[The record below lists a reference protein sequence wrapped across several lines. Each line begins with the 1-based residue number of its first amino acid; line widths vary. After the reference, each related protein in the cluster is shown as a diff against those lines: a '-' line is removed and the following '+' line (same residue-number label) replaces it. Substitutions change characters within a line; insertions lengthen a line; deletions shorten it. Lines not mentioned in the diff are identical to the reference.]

1 MIFGDSK
8 APCAELVVI
17 GDEVIS
23 GLILDRNSQYLG
35 ERIHE
40 LGIEVSRITT
50 VGDSASIIED
60 CVKLA
65 LQRSEWVILT
75 GGLGATHDDIT
86 KSVLLKVFECGLK
99 KDAKVAGMLE
109 AMFQARGRGRE
120 VPESVRNQCEVPEK
134 AEILYN
140 EKGTAP
146 GFKMLKGKSILFSL
160 PGVPLEMQ
168 YLFEKYVAPEMAG
181 HGNKV
186 FLHRLIKTTGLT
198 EADLWVKVGS
208 LEAMQE
214 KATIASLP
222 SHLGVRIRISVL
234 AESKKEGERRLDE
247 VESFLEERLSRY
259 IYGKDEETLEEKV
272 GDLLREKSL
281 TLATAESCTGG
292 LIGHRL
298 TQVSGSSDY
307 YKEGFVVYSNQAKMD
322 RLGVEPRLIEEFGA
336 VSESVAEAMAQGV
349 CRVTGADIGV
359 SVTGIAGP
367 SGGSDL
373 KPVGLTYIAVHD
385 RSGTH
390 CRKFIFTHDRVRNK
404 ERAAQAA
411 LNLVRLK
418 IQEEPGA

>member
-120 VPESVRNQCEVPEK
+120 VPESVRSQCEVPEK

-307 YKEGFVVYSNQAKMD
+307 YKEGFVVYSNEAKMG
-322 RLGVEPRLIEEFGA
+322 RLGVEPQLIEKFGA
-336 VSESVAEAMAQGV
+336 VSEPVAQAMAQGV

-373 KPVGLTYIAVHD
+373 KSVGLTYIAVHD

-390 CRKFIFTHDRVRNK
+390 CRKFVFTHDRGRNK

-411 LNLVRLK
+411 LNLVRLR
-418 IQEEPGA
+418 IQGEPGA

>member
-50 VGDSASIIED
+50 VGDSASTIED

-120 VPESVRNQCEVPEK
+120 VPESVRSQCEVPEK

-247 VESFLEERLSRY
+247 VESSLEERLSRY

-322 RLGVEPRLIEEFGA
+322 RLGVEPRLIEEFGV
-336 VSESVAEAMAQGV
+336 VSEPVAEAMAQGV

-390 CRKFIFTHDRVRNK
+390 CRKFIFTHDRVQNK

>member
-1 MIFGDSK
+1 MIFGDTK
-8 APCAELVVI
+8 VPCAELVVI

-23 GLILDRNSQYLG
+23 GLILDRNSQFLG
-35 ERIHE
+35 ERIHDM
-40 LGIEVSRITT
+40 GIEVSRITT
-50 VGDSASIIED
+50 VGDSASVIED

-65 LQRSEWVILT
+65 LQRADWVILT

-86 KSVLLKVFECGLK
+86 KAVLMKVFECGLK
-99 KDAKVAGMLE
+99 NDPKVEEMLGE
-109 AMFQARGRGRE
+109 MFRVRGRE
-120 VPESVRNQCEVPEK
+120 VPASVKTQCEVPEK

-168 YLFEKYVAPEMAG
+168 YLFEKYVAPEMAKSN
-181 HGNKV
+181 NKF
-186 FLHRLIKTTGLT
+186 FLHRLIKTTGLS
-198 EADLWVKVGS
+198 EAALWEKVGS
-208 LEAMQE
+208 LEKLQE
-214 KATIASLP
+214 KVVIASLP
-222 SHLGVRIRISVL
+222 SYLGVRIRLSVL
-234 AESKKEGERRLDE
+234 AESKEEGESHLDE
-247 VESFLEERLSRY
+247 AQSYLMKYLSSYIYGEDEEMLEER
-259 IYGKDEETLEEKV
+259 V

-298 TQVSGSSDY
+298 TQVPGSSDY
-307 YKEGFVVYSNQAKMD
+307 YKEGFVVYSNEAKME
-322 RLGVEPRLIEEFGA
+322 RLGVEAGLIEEFGA
-336 VSESVAEAMAQGV
+336 VSDPVAQAMAQGV
-349 CRVTGADIGV
+349 CRVTGADMGV

-385 RSGTH
+385 KLGTY
-390 CRKFIFTHDRVRNK
+390 CEKFLFTHDRVRNK
-404 ERAAQAA
+404 ERSAQAA

-418 IQEEPGA
+418 IQGEL

>member
-120 VPESVRNQCEVPEK
+120 VPESVRSQCEVPEK

-234 AESKKEGERRLDE
+234 AESKKEGERCLDE
-247 VESFLEERLSRY
+247 VESSLEERLSRY

-336 VSESVAEAMAQGV
+336 VSEPVAEAMAQGV

>member
-60 CVKLA
+60 CVKPA

-120 VPESVRNQCEVPEK
+120 VPESVRSQCEVPEK

-336 VSESVAEAMAQGV
+336 VSEPVAEAMAQGV
-349 CRVTGADIGV
+349 CQVTGADIGV

>member
-120 VPESVRNQCEVPEK
+120 VPESVRSQCEVPEK

-234 AESKKEGERRLDE
+234 AEPKKEGERRLDE

-336 VSESVAEAMAQGV
+336 VSEPVAEAMAQGV

>member
-1 MIFGDSK
+1 MIFGDSN
-8 APCAELVVI
+8 APSAELVVI
-17 GDEVIS
+17 GDEVVS
-23 GLILDRNSQYLG
+23 GLILDRNSQFLG
-35 ERIHE
+35 ERIHA

-60 CVKLA
+60 SVNLA
-65 LQRSEWVILT
+65 LQRSDWVILT

-86 KSVLLKVFECGLK
+86 KSILLKVFGCGLK
-99 KDAKVAGMLE
+99 NDPKVAGMLE
-109 AMFQARGRGRE
+109 EMFQGRGRVVPVSVKTQCD
-120 VPESVRNQCEVPEK
+120 VPEA

-146 GFKMLKGKSILFSL
+146 GFKMQKENSILFSL
-160 PGVPLEMQ
+160 PGVPLEME
-168 YLFEKYVAPEMAG
+168 YLFEKYVAPEMTRNN
-181 HGNKV
+181 NKV

-198 EADLWVKVGS
+198 EADLWEKVGS
-208 LEAMQE
+208 LEPINE

-234 AESKKEGERRLDE
+234 TESREEGETSLDE
-247 VESFLEERLSRY
+247 VQSFLEKRLTHY
-259 IYGKDEETLEEKV
+259 VYGKDEEMLEERV
-272 GDLLREKSL
+272 GNLLREKSL

-298 TQVSGSSDY
+298 TQVSGSSEY
-307 YKEGFVVYSNQAKMD
+307 YKEGFVVYSNNAKIK
-322 RLGVEPRLIEEFGA
+322 RLKVDPELIEEFGA
-336 VSESVAEAMAQGV
+336 VSEPVAKAMAQGV
-349 CRVTGADIGV
+349 CHVTGADIGV

-367 SGGSDL
+367 TGGSDL

-385 RSGTH
+385 KSSTY

-404 ERAAQAA
+404 ERSAQAA

-418 IQEEPGA
+418 IQDQLES

>member
-23 GLILDRNSQYLG
+23 GLILDRNSQFLG

-40 LGIEVSRITT
+40 LGVEVSRVTT
-50 VGDSASIIED
+50 VGDSVSAIED

-65 LQRSEWVILT
+65 LERSDWVILT
-75 GGLGATHDDIT
+75 GGLGSTHDDIT
-86 KSVLLKVFECGLK
+86 KSVLLKVFDCSLI
-99 KDAKVAGMLE
+99 DDPKVTHMLE
-109 AMFQARGRGRE
+109 DRFRVRGRE
-120 VPESVRNQCEVPEK
+120 IPASVKSQSEVPEK

-146 GFKMLKGKSILFSL
+146 GFKMRKGNSVLFSL

-168 YLFEKYVAPEMAG
+168 HLFEKYVAGEMDEQ
-181 HGNKV
+181 GNKV

-198 EADLWVKVGS
+198 EADLWEKVGP
-208 LEAMQE
+208 LDALQE

-222 SHLGVRIRISVL
+222 SHTGVRIRLSVL
-234 AESKKEGERRLDE
+234 AASKEEGEERLDA
-247 VESFLEERLSRY
+247 VENYLKERLSRY
-259 IYGKDEETLEEKV
+259 IYGKNEDTIEEAV
-272 GDLLREKSL
+272 GNMLKEKSL

-307 YKEGFVVYSNQAKMD
+307 FKEGFIVYSNEAKIN
-322 RLGVEPRLIEEFGA
+322 RLEVQPELIDEHGA
-336 VSESVAEAMAQGV
+336 VSEPVARAMAQGV
-349 CRVTGADIGV
+349 CKVTGADVGV

-373 KPVGLTYIAVHD
+373 KPIGLTYIAVHD
-385 RSGTH
+385 QSGTY
-390 CRKFIFTHDRVRNK
+390 CKKFIFTHDRVRNK
-404 ERAAQAA
+404 ERSAQAA

-418 IQEEPGA
+418 IQGELEDHK

>member
-8 APCAELVVI
+8 ASCAELVVI

-35 ERIHE
+35 EKIHE

-50 VGDSASIIED
+50 VGDSAPVIED
-60 CVKLA
+60 CIKLA
-65 LQRSEWVILT
+65 LQRSDWVVLT

-86 KSVLLKVFECGLK
+86 KSILLKVFECGLK
-99 KDAKVAGMLE
+99 KDSKVARMLE
-109 AMFQARGRGRE
+109 ERFQARSRE
-120 VPESVRNQCEVPEK
+120 VPDSLRSQWEVPEK

-146 GFKMLKGKSILFSL
+146 GFKMQQGNCVLFSL

-168 YLFEKYVAPEMAG
+168 YLFEKFIAPEMAAQN
-181 HGNKV
+181 NKT
-186 FLHRLIKTTGLT
+186 FLHRLIKTTGLS
-198 EADLWVKVGS
+198 ESDLWAKVGP
-208 LEAMQE
+208 LQGLQE

-222 SHLGVRIRISVL
+222 SHLGVRIRISLLV
-234 AESKKEGERRLDE
+234 ESKQEGELRLDE
-247 VESFLEERLSRY
+247 VERFLTKQLSDY
-259 IYGKDEETLEEKV
+259 IYGKDDDEIEEKV
-272 GDLLREKSL
+272 GSLLKDRSL
-281 TLATAESCTGG
+281 TLSTAESCSGG

-298 TQVSGSSDY
+298 TQVSGSSAY
-307 YKEGFVVYSNQAKMD
+307 FKEGFIVYSNDAKIK
-322 RLGVEPRLIEEFGA
+322 RLQVAPKLIEEFGA
-336 VSESVAEAMAQGV
+336 VSEPVALAMAEGV

-385 RSGTH
+385 RFGTY
-390 CRKFIFTHDRVRNK
+390 CQKFIFTNDRIKNK
-404 ERAAQAA
+404 ERSAQAA
-411 LNLVRLK
+411 LNLVRLRLQGK
-418 IQEEPGA
+418 LES

>member
-1 MIFGDSK
+1 
-8 APCAELVVI
+8 
-17 GDEVIS
+17 
-23 GLILDRNSQYLG
+23 
-35 ERIHE
+35 
-40 LGIEVSRITT
+40 
-50 VGDSASIIED
+50 
-60 CVKLA
+60 
-65 LQRSEWVILT
+65 
-75 GGLGATHDDIT
+75 
-86 KSVLLKVFECGLK
+86 
-99 KDAKVAGMLE
+99 
-109 AMFQARGRGRE
+109 
-120 VPESVRNQCEVPEK
+120 
-134 AEILYN
+134 
-140 EKGTAP
+140 
-146 GFKMLKGKSILFSL
+146 MLKGKSILFSL

-336 VSESVAEAMAQGV
+336 VSEPVAEAMAQGV

-385 RSGTH
+385 RSGTY

>member
-120 VPESVRNQCEVPEK
+120 VPESVRSQCEVPEK

-168 YLFEKYVAPEMAG
+168 YLFEKYVAPEMVG

-336 VSESVAEAMAQGV
+336 VSEPVAEAMAQGV